1 MDIILKEIVA
11 IIKEETENINKKI
24 YGTTFLEILKEKIIN
39 RQDQIPLK
47 TLVIQNSNIDLEEN
61 INVQEKNLFFK
72 LSFYQSPKSLLKFT
86 LDKNFLL
93 IVFKELIKIDIL
105 NQNTQKYI
113 NISLKPF
120 MGLTL
125 SKGTVCNLNFPKNSL
140 IMQLE
145 SDDFDFDIEKKLDE
159 TILNI

>member
-11 IIKEETENINKKI
+11 IIKEETEKINKKI
-24 YGTTFLEILKEKIIN
+24 YGTTFLEILKEKILN
-39 RQDQIPLK
+39 RQDQINLK
-47 TLVIQNSNIDLEEN
+47 NLQIQNSNLDLEEN
-61 INVQEKNLFFK
+61 INVLEKNLFFK
-72 LSFYQSPKSLLKFT
+72 LSFYQNPKSILKFK

-93 IVFKELIKIDIL
+93 IVFKELVKVDIL
-105 NQNTQKYI
+105 NQKTQKYI

-120 MGLTL
+120 MGVTL

-145 SDDFDFDIEKKLDE
+145 SDEINLDIENKKDV
-159 TILNI
+159 TI

>member
-24 YGTTFLEILKEKIIN
+24 YGTIFLEILKERIIDK
-39 RQDQIPLK
+39 QDQINLK
-47 TLVIQNSNIDLEEN
+47 NLEIHNSNINLEEN
-61 INVQEKNLFFK
+61 ISVLEKNLFFK
-72 LSFYQSPKSLLKFT
+72 LSFYQTPKSFLKLK

-93 IVFKELIKIDIL
+93 IVFKELIKIDVS
-105 NQNTQKYI
+105 NKNSQKFV
-113 NISLKPF
+113 NFSLKPF
-120 MGLTL
+120 MGVTL

-145 SDDFDFDIEKKLDE
+145 TDDVDFDIEKKSDE
-159 TILNI
+159 TI

>member
-1 MDIILKEIVA
+1 MDIIIKEIVA

-24 YGTTFLEILKEKIIN
+24 YGTTFLEILKEKILD
-39 RQDQIPLK
+39 RQEQIHLK
-47 TLVIQNSNIDLEEN
+47 NLEMQNSDINLEEK
-61 INVQEKNLFFK
+61 INVLEKNLFFK
-72 LSFYQSPKSLLKFT
+72 LSLHQTPKSFLKFE
-86 LDKNFLL
+86 LKKNFLL
-93 IVFKELIKIDIL
+93 IIFKELLKIDIL

-120 MGLTL
+120 MGVTL

-145 SDDFDFDIEKKLDE
+145 SDDYDFDIEKKTDE
-159 TILNI
+159 TI

>member
-24 YGTTFLEILKEKIIN
+24 YGTTFLEILKEKILN
-39 RQDQIPLK
+39 RQDQIITKNLQ
-47 TLVIQNSNIDLEEN
+47 VQNFNIDLEAN
-61 INVQEKNLFFK
+61 INVLEKNFFFK
-72 LSFYQSPKSLLKFT
+72 LSLYQTPKSLLKFE
-86 LDKNFLL
+86 LKKNFLF
-93 IVFKELIKIDIL
+93 IAIKEFAKIDIL

-113 NISLKPF
+113 NFSLKPL
-120 MGLTL
+120 MGITL

-145 SDDFDFDIEKKLDE
+145 YDEVDFDVEKKQD
-159 TILNI
+159 

>member
-24 YGTTFLEILKEKIIN
+24 YGTTFLEILKEKILN
-39 RQDQIPLK
+39 RQDQISLK
-47 TLVIQNSNIDLEEN
+47 NLVIQNSNINLEEN
-61 INVQEKNLFFK
+61 INVFEKNLFFK
-72 LSFYQSPKSLLKFT
+72 LSFYQTPKSLLKFK
-86 LDKNFLL
+86 LKKNFLL
-93 IVFKELIKIDIL
+93 IIFKELIKIDIL

-113 NISLKPF
+113 NFNLKPF
-120 MGLTL
+120 MGVTL

-145 SDDFDFDIEKKLDE
+145 SDDFDFDIEKKTDE
-159 TILNI
+159 TI

>member
-24 YGTTFLEILKEKIIN
+24 YGTTFLEILKEKILN
-39 RQDQIPLK
+39 RQDQISLK
-47 TLVIQNSNIDLEEN
+47 NLVLQNSNIDLEEN
-61 INVQEKNLFFK
+61 INVLEKNLFFK
-72 LSFYQSPKSLLKFT
+72 LSLYQNPKSLLKFE
-86 LDKNFLL
+86 LKKNYLL
-93 IVFKELIKIDIL
+93 VVFKEAIKIDIL

-113 NISLKPF
+113 NFSLKPF
-120 MGLTL
+120 MGVTL

-145 SDDFDFDIEKKLDE
+145 SDDFDFDIEKKTDE
-159 TILNI
+159 TI